1 MAYQN
6 VGKPRF
12 FINILE
18 YLHSTGV
25 NSSLNNIY
33 RTSPI
38 NTITINSDNL
48 SFSGSDYNA
57 GFVITH
63 GAFSNNN
70 FIALLGHNF
79 GGSKVKFL
87 RVDSS
92 GGAGGIPSENY
103 GDIIFNFEGE
113 SEPIRDGC
121 SIRLFNGFSNFTEI
135 QLQIA
140 DVFAD
145 RILSSCIMG
154 NYYDMPHSPDLNLTL
169 TREYDGTKTLETKGG
184 STLTNSYWKKQ
195 PNWGNGFPAWHIDT
209 NVPTTAPLSVSGRR
223 VWNLSFSYL
232 QDSDAFPEISNLTN
246 FEHLQP
252 SGTTDA
258 GIAYDE
264 GNYYYGTDGIN
275 DNTPNDYNLSSN
287 ARGYALNNYASNSN
301 FFSEVIHKTI
311 GLPFIFQPDNTNN
324 NPDQFAICMFDQNSF
339 QFKQVA
345 NNVYN
350 ISMTIREV
358 W

>member
-1 MAYQN
+1 MAYQS
-6 VGKPRF
+6 VGRPRF

-38 NTITINSDNL
+38 NTIAINSDNL

-79 GGSKVKFL
+79 GGRKVKFL

-121 SIRLFNGFSNFTEI
+121 SIRLFNGFSDFTEI

-140 DVFAD
+140 NVFED

-209 NVPTTAPLSVSGRR
+209 SVPTTAPLSVSGRR

-232 QDSDAFPEISNLTN
+232 QDKDVFPEISNLTN
-246 FEHLQP
+246 FEHTQP
-252 SGTTDA
+252 SSGQNAA
-258 GIAYDE
+258 GDNYTGASYYDGE
-264 GNYYYGTDGIN
+264 NK
-275 DNTPNDYNLSSN
+275 SSFSLLDEN
-287 ARGYALNNYASNSN
+287 ANPN
-301 FFSEVIHKTI
+301 FFSEVINKSV

-339 QFKQVA
+339 QFKQQA
-345 NNVYN
+345 PNLYSC
-350 ISMTIREV
+350 SMTIREV